1 MKKAL
6 LVSLLIAGIG
16 LGSLGVASAMSGR
29 PSTGVKPGHDPHACF
44 DPTFVDGFQT
54 PDDHTMIVT
63 QGHEAYKLSLTGV
76 CIGLDTSFV
85 VGIRSRY
92 PMADV
97 CGPFDA
103 EILYRDGDRRQ
114 SCQITEVRHLSPE
127 EAAEYTGRKPAAGQ
141 SAVSGSSSAS
151 SKSNW

>member
-1 MKKAL
+1 MKKHVL
-6 LVSLLIAGIG
+6 LVTLLVAGIG
-16 LGSLGVASAMSGR
+16 LGSLTVASAMSGR
-29 PSTGVKPGHDPHACF
+29 PSSEVKPGRDPHACF

-63 QGHEAYKLSLTGV
+63 SGREAYKLSLTGV

-92 PMADV
+92 PMAEV

-114 SCQITEVRHLSPE
+114 TCQITAVKHLSPE
-127 EAAEYTGRKPAAGQ
+127 EAAEFTGRKPAAQ
-141 SAVSGSSSAS
+141 SAASASGS
-151 SKSNW
+151 KW

>member
-1 MKKAL
+1 MNKHVL
-6 LVSLLIAGIG
+6 LVTLLVTGIG
-16 LGSLGVASAMSGR
+16 LGSLTVASAMSGR
-29 PSTGVKPGHDPHACF
+29 PSTDVKPGRDPHACF

-63 QGHEAYKLSLTGV
+63 SGREAYKLSLTGA

-114 SCQITEVRHLSPE
+114 SCQITAVKHLSPE
-127 EAAEYTGRKPAAGQ
+127 EAAEFTGRKPVPAAGQ
-141 SAVSGSSSAS
+141 SSAS
-151 SKSNW
+151 SSGSKW

>member
-1 MKKAL
+1 MKKHAL
-6 LVSLLIAGIG
+6 LVTLLVTGIA
-16 LGSLGVASAMSGR
+16 LGSLTVASAMTGR
-29 PSTGVKPGHDPHACF
+29 PSDGVKPGRDPRACF

-63 QGHEAYKLSLTGV
+63 QGREAYKLSLTGV

-103 EILYRDGDRRQ
+103 DIIYRDGDRRQ
-114 SCQITEVRHLSPE
+114 SCQITAVKHLSPE
-127 EAAEYTGRKPAAGQ
+127 EAAEYTGRKPAAAQ
-141 SAVSGSSSAS
+141 TSSSSSGS
-151 SKSNW
+151 KW